1 MQSRAG
7 RLIALPVIKCMAESI
22 SKGSSI
28 QNALGWQ
35 HMEQF
40 SKISEGLQRLPQKVL
55 SFFDLFWTAV
65 RPETRISGNVVAC

>member
-28 QNALGWQ
+28 QKAFGWQ
-35 HMEQF
+35 QLEQI
-40 SKISEGLQRLPQKVL
+40 SKISEGLHRLPQKVL
-55 SFFDLFWTAV
+55 SFFGLSWTAV
-65 RPETRISGNVVAC
+65 RPENRVPGIVVTC